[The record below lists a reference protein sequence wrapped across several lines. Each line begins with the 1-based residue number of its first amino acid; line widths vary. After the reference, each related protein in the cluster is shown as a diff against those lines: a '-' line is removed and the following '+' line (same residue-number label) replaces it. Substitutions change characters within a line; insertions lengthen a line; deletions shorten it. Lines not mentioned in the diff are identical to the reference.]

1 MLLAVLLAPGP
12 VSGQSSPA
20 NRAEA
25 VEQALA
31 QVKAKQYDSALA
43 IFRRLAEE
51 NPQDIEARV
60 WVARLESWKGD
71 YALAEEHYREVL
83 RDAPNNLE
91 AELGLVDLLSWQQRY
106 GEAMER
112 LRGLQAQHPQN
123 TEVLLRLGKISRWQR
138 HRKEALAYYEE
149 VLRVDPANA
158 EARNRVDL
166 IAAETNYRLEVGYY
180 LEEFDF
186 ARNTNGFFTELLY
199 TDNDRATLLG
209 RFQYQN
215 KFSENNTRFTL
226 GGTYRFFAR
235 TWLHAEASLAP
246 TGRVVAN
253 QDYTLEVTQGFH
265 PRFSAGGA
273 YRFLNFRG
281 ANVHV
286 LTALVNWD
294 PHPKLHLFL
303 RYVPSRTSFDFP
315 PRSVW
320 NQNGWVR
327 LVWDAHRT
335 FSPYLGFAVGSENF
349 SGVSVE
355 RLGRFSART
364 YATGTEVRIT
374 PRHGFRLGYYYQKR
388 SLGHH
393 EQGVGASYF
402 VRF

>member
-1 MLLAVLLAPGP
+1 M
-12 VSGQSSPA
+12 
-20 NRAEA
+20 
-25 VEQALA
+25 EQALA
-31 QVKAKQYDSALA
+31 QVKAKKYDSALA

-60 WVARLESWKGD
+60 WVARVESWKGN
-71 YALAEEHYREVL
+71 YPLAEELYRAVL

-91 AELGLVDLLSWQQRY
+91 AELGLVDVLSWQQRY

-112 LRGLQAQHPQN
+112 LQGLRAQYPQD

-158 EARNRVDL
+158 EAGDAVDV
-166 IAAETNYRLEVGYY
+166 IRAETNYRLEVGYY

-199 TDNDRATLLG
+199 TNNDRAILLG

-226 GGTYRFFAR
+226 GGTYRFFTR
-235 TWLHAEASLAP
+235 TWVHAEASLAP

-253 QDYTLEVTQGFH
+253 QDYTIELTQGFH
-265 PRFSAGGA
+265 PRFSTGGA

-286 LTALVNWD
+286 LTALVNWE

-303 RYVPSRTSFDFP
+303 RYSPARTTFDTP

-327 LVWDAHRT
+327 LVWDANRT
-335 FSPYLGFAVGSENF
+335 VSPYVGFAVGSENF

-364 YATGTEVRIT
+364 YAAGTEVRVT
-374 PRHGFRLGYYYQKR
+374 PRQGFRVGYYYQKR
-388 SLGHH
+388 TLGRH
-393 EQGVGASYF
+393 EQGVGISYI